1 MLLLLAYIES
11 KYIKEE
17 GKMPEMFELHNNATI
32 GELKQKLEVK
42 VGLPLARLNVQSF
55 HKSLEDE
62 EFITSLLRIP
72 DNSDF
77 NYPSTTLNGTA
88 FSLYH
93 ENSFVGFLQFYTIPE
108 GKSQLD
114 FLNMPKSS
122 VLLPVDRLPH
132 FCEVSNSQDSSAS
145 SASNQTNCSFESTSS
160 SASSGARKTKMC
172 SSDEESA
179 VKRIRS
185 NQENSVV
192 KVVPQ
197 QNLLA
202 DKRTGS
208 MASIFGSQVNMMP
221 CYKTETSRTSSSVEQ
236 AEECKTKK
244 KDCCMPKNCRKRD
257 TRPPYA
263 NTMPENRRYS
273 LVITNQSSCS
283 DGVDTVALMEHFH
296 SLFEDSGSSVSDLNF
311 SECASTQKFD
321 CNMLVVCED
330 NETAQWVIS
339 AVEGVDPP
347 HSCQPFIKFF
357 GLLRTTFVLPL
368 VSPSKSLCVIFALLE
383 SQNPGLNTDKWAV
396 VNRST
401 VDGQDVDRQVAE
413 FCDNVL
419 IEVYID
425 EESRDFIV
433 DRCSKLRYCFWQ
445 LRFYFM

>member
-1 MLLLLAYIES
+1 MFVKVKLDA
-11 KYIKEE
+11 E
-17 GKMPEMFELHNNATI
+17 GNTSVMPEMFELHNNATI

-55 HKSLEDE
+55 HKSLEND
-62 EFITSLLRIP
+62 EFITNLLRIP
-72 DNSDF
+72 DKSDYT
-77 NYPSTTLNGTA
+77 YPSTTLNGTA

-122 VLLPVDRLPH
+122 MLLPVDRLPQ
-132 FCEVSNSQDSSAS
+132 FCEASNSQDSSAS
-145 SASNQTNCSFESTSS
+145 SASNQTNASFESAST
-160 SASSGARKTKMC
+160 SASSVARKTRVC
-172 SSDEESA
+172 ASDEESA
-179 VKRIRS
+179 AKRIRS

-202 DKRTGS
+202 DKRAGS
-208 MASIFGSQVNMMP
+208 MASIFGSKIHLMN
-221 CYKTETSRTSSSVEQ
+221 CCKTETSRTSCSVEQ
-236 AEECKTKK
+236 AEECKERK
-244 KDCCMPKNCRKRD
+244 KDCCTPKNCRKRD

-263 NTMPENRRYS
+263 NTMPENRRYA

-283 DGVDTVALMEHFH
+283 DGVDTIALMEHFH
-296 SLFEDSGSSVSDLNF
+296 SIFEDSGSSVSDLNF
-311 SECASTQKFD
+311 SECASTQTFD

-330 NETAQWVIS
+330 NETAQWVIE
-339 AVEGVDPP
+339 AVEGVEPP

-357 GLLRTTFVLPL
+357 DLVRTTFVLPL
-368 VSPSKSLCVIFALLE
+368 VSPNKSLCVIFALLE
-383 SQNPGLNTDKWAV
+383 SQNPGLNTDRWAV

-401 VDGQDVDRQVAE
+401 LDCQDVERQVAQ

-425 EESRDFIV
+425 EDSRDFIA

-445 LRFYFM
+445 LKFDFI